1 MLAIIAAQFYQLKNW
16 NLNCYQLGKGE
27 SLVYLYDGIQLSLGI
42 YWRLV
47 LGPLADTKFWMFKSL
62 IENIADIPHQHGWI
76 HGWDTWR
83 CSGPTE
89 LLSEKLLITHHRWIS
104 KTRSKRSQ
112 TQNST
117 WCDCVIVCIYIRS
130 WKIGKSYLW
139 LKNSNLWWSKSIV
152 VA

>member
-27 SLVYLYDGIQLSLGI
+27 SLVYLYDGIQLSLSI

-83 CSGPTE
+83 CLGPTE
-89 LLSEKLLITHHRWIS
+89 LLNEKLLITHHRWIS
-104 KTRSKRSQ
+104 KKNGAKEVKHKTAHDV
-112 TQNST
+112 TV
-117 WCDCVIVCIYIRS
+117 WLYVCIYIRS
-130 WKIGKSYLW
+130 WKIGESYLW
-139 LKNSNLWWSKSIV
+139 LKNSNICGDQNQ
-152 VA
+152 